1 MKAGAIAQSVAGN
14 HGFVDG
20 NKRTALILIHLLVDS
35 SRYKLKA
42 LPNENIEDA
51 IENLILRIAGHEIE
65 IDEIN
70 EWFRLRVIRI
80 KRGE

>member
-1 MKAGAIAQSVAGN
+1 MKAGAIAESVAGN

-35 SRYKLKA
+35 SRYRLQA
-42 LPNENIEDA
+42 LPDEDLEDA
-51 IENLILRIAGHEIE
+51 IEGLILRIADHQIE

-70 EWFRLRVIRI
+70 EWFRLRVVRI
-80 KRGE
+80 KRAH